1 MRAAFNLTLLYLQLT
16 LDKIFSENGSEA
28 IEKYKKKFK
37 IIPNPE
43 ESEKGKKNFE
53 KNIKKTFKEVL
64 PQDVLDTLTEY
75 KNPVQYS
82 PIQFVSL

>member
-1 MRAAFNLTLLYLQLT
+1 MKYFQKMALEAF
-16 LDKIFSENGSEA
+16 
-28 IEKYKKKFK
+28 EKYKKKFK
-37 IIPNPE
+37 FIPNPE

>member
-1 MRAAFNLTLLYLQLT
+1 MDLEAF
-16 LDKIFSENGSEA
+16 
-28 IEKYKKKFK
+28 EKYK
-37 IIPNPE
+37 NQE

-82 PIQFVSL
+82 LIQFVSL

>member
-1 MRAAFNLTLLYLQLT
+1 MALEAF
-16 LDKIFSENGSEA
+16 
-28 IEKYKKKFK
+28 EKYKKKIK

>member
-1 MRAAFNLTLLYLQLT
+1 MALEAF
-16 LDKIFSENGSEA
+16 
-28 IEKYKKKFK
+28 EKYKKKFK